1 MGLDLNEVIMRL
13 DEAKQILNDNGY
25 ELLDEGKLGRA
36 LGIGALALCSLF
48 NNVFATDEFDNR
60 PKIEFEDGSGY
71 KQIKMLGKGKYKIK
85 IVDELFGTS
94 IEEGTFVDVDS
105 DYPQL
110 INGVEYN
117 YDNGDKSIH
126 FYKNKKLVKCLEYD
140 KNTKKFELTTD
151 EKQCPIWMND
161 LNF

>member
-1 MGLDLNEVIMRL
+1 MRL
-13 DEAKQILNDNGY
+13 DEAEKILNDNGY

-85 IVDELFGTS
+85 IVDELFGTM
-94 IEEGTFVDVDS
+94 IEEGKFENLDKNI
-105 DYPQL
+105 PNL
-110 INGVEYN
+110 IDGVQYRTYNNGRRSIN
-117 YDNGDKSIH
+117 Y
-126 FYKNKKLVKCLEYD
+126 YKNDKLIKCLEYD
-140 KNTKKFELTTD
+140 KNTKKFEPTTD
-151 EKQCPIWMND
+151 EKQCPIWIND
-161 LNF
+161 VKF

>member
-1 MGLDLNEVIMRL
+1 MRL
-13 DEAKQILNDNGY
+13 EEAENILKHNGY
-25 ELLDEGKLGRA
+25 ELLEEGKLGRA

-85 IVDELFGTS
+85 IVDELFGTM
-94 IEEGTFVDVDS
+94 IEEGKFENLDKNI
-105 DYPQL
+105 PNL
-110 INGVEYN
+110 IDGVQYTYNNGRR
-117 YDNGDKSIH
+117 SIKY
-126 FYKNKKLVKCLEYD
+126 YKNDKLIKCLEYD
-140 KNTKKFELTTD
+140 KNTKKFEPTTD